1 VQRLVEAFA
10 RALVLDGGA
19 VRVSRVVEEDAV
31 VYEVDVSPDDR
42 GRLIGRKGQTISALR
57 TILDAVAEKRGE
69 DLCELEIVE

>member
-10 RALVLDGGA
+10 RALVLDEGA
-19 VRVSRVVEEDAV
+19 VRVSRVVQEDAV